1 MKVAVLLSGQIRD
14 GIEVFDG
21 VKNFLLT
28 DLSPD
33 VYIHS
38 YNCEK
43 SEQILNLYNPKKY
56 VLENQKEVDLGKDPS
71 KYTHKAGETNVSNC
85 LNMWRKRKLN
95 FELIAN
101 DYDIVY
107 VSRLDCYCNNTPLK
121 DFLIQET
128 LNIPERGNFGGI
140 LDIMAWGSY
149 ENMKYYTSLY
159 DKIDDY
165 YNDGHGVRFHPE
177 TLLAHHLRQN
187 PSIKINRVPVKITLR
202 NHVFNN
208 HG

>member
-1 MKVAVLLSGQIRD
+1 MKVAVLLSGQMRD

-43 SEQILNLYNPKKY
+43 SEQLLNIYNPKKY
-56 VLENQKEVDLGKDPS
+56 VLENQEEVNLGKDPL
-71 KYTHKAGETNVSNC
+71 KYTHKAGETNISNC

-95 FELIAN
+95 FELIDN
-101 DYDIVY
+101 DPDIVY
-107 VSRLDCYCNNTPLK
+107 VSRLDCYANNTLLK
-121 DFLIQET
+121 NFLIQET
-128 LNIPERGNFGGI
+128 LNIPEKGDFGGI

-165 YNDGHGVRFHPE
+165 YHDGNGVRFHPE
-177 TLLAHHLRQN
+177 TLLAHHLSQN
-187 PSIKINRVPVKITLR
+187 TSIKINRVPVKITLR
-202 NHVFNN
+202 NQIFNR
-208 HG
+208 